1 MITSESFAAHKM
13 GNAAAIFRPV
23 WQATPSPFSTSGGRD
38 DQGDRSIDRDEDAAT
53 LFRQQL
59 DDTYRKGYED
69 GQVAMAELNAELIA
83 ASDRLAESVETLKP
97 QPSDALC
104 ETLLRTIRT
113 LLQNT
118 AGFAAPDADTLKQHC
133 ASLAALAEKD
143 CSNAVLHIHPQDRML
158 LGDATYGLTL
168 EDDLT
173 LTRGTLS
180 LAHADG
186 WIEQGTDPVLNELE
200 SMIEAIKAAR

>member
-1 MITSESFAAHKM
+1 MITSESFATHKM
-13 GNAAAIFRPV
+13 SDAAAIFRPV
-23 WQATPSPFSTSGGRD
+23 WQATPSPFSTSGGDNDARA
-38 DQGDRSIDRDEDAAT
+38 RSNDRDEDTAT

-200 SMIEAIKAAR
+200 SMIEAIEAAR

>member
-1 MITSESFAAHKM
+1 MSEPFAAHAM
-13 GNAAAIFRPV
+13 GDAAASFRPV
-23 WQATPSPFSTSGGRD
+23 WQAAFSPFSTSGGRD
-38 DQGDRSIDRDEDAAT
+38 DRGERSGDRDEDAAT

-83 ASDRLAESVETLKP
+83 ASDRLAQSVETLKP

-118 AGFAAPDADTLKQHC
+118 AGFAAPDAETLKQHC
-133 ASLAALAEKD
+133 ASLAALADKD
-143 CSNAVLHIHPQDRML
+143 CSNAILHIHPQDRML
-158 LGDATYGLTL
+158 LGEATYGLTL

-180 LAHADG
+180 LAHSDG

-200 SMIEAIKAAR
+200 SMIEAIEAAR

>member
-1 MITSESFAAHKM
+1 MITSESFAAHPL
-13 GNAAAIFRPV
+13 GAAGAIFRPV
-23 WQATPSPFSTSGGRD
+23 WQGTRSAFSSSGD
-38 DQGDRSIDRDEDAAT
+38 DENHGARSNDQDADAAT

-69 GQVAMAELNAELIA
+69 GQVAMAELNADLVA
-83 ASDRLAESVETLKP
+83 ASDRLAESVVNLKP

-118 AGFAAPDADTLKQHC
+118 AGFAAPDAETLKQHC

-143 CSNAVLHIHPQDRML
+143 CSNAVLHIHPHDRML
-158 LGDATYGLTL
+158 LGDATCGLTL

-180 LAHADG
+180 LAHSDG

-200 SMIEAIKAAR
+200 AMIEAIEAAR

>member
-1 MITSESFAAHKM
+1 MSEPFAAHAM
-13 GNAAAIFRPV
+13 GNTAASFRPV
-23 WQATPSPFSTSGGRD
+23 WQPAFSPFSTSGGRD
-38 DQGDRSIDRDEDAAT
+38 DQGERSGDRDEDAAT

-59 DDTYRKGYED
+59 DDTYRKGCED
-69 GQVAMAELNAELIA
+69 GQIAMAELNAELIA

-118 AGFAAPDADTLKQHC
+118 AGFAAPDAETLKKHC

-143 CSNAVLHIHPQDRML
+143 CSSAILHIQPQDRML
-158 LGDATYGLTL
+158 LGEATYGLTL

-180 LAHADG
+180 LAHSDG

-200 SMIEAIKAAR
+200 SMIEAIEAAR

>member
-1 MITSESFAAHKM
+1 MIMSEPFAAHPM
-13 GNAAAIFRPV
+13 GAAGAIFRPV
-23 WQATPSPFSTSGGRD
+23 WQGIPSPFSKSGG
-38 DQGDRSIDRDEDAAT
+38 DEDPDERSNDHEQDATT

-59 DDTYRKGYED
+59 DETYRKGYED

-83 ASDRLAESVETLKP
+83 ASDRLAESVASLKP

-118 AGFAAPDADTLKQHC
+118 AGFAAPDAETLKRHC

-143 CSNAVLHIHPQDRML
+143 CSNAILHIHPQDRML
-158 LGDATYGLTL
+158 LGDATCGLKL

-180 LAHADG
+180 LAHSDG

-200 SMIEAIKAAR
+200 SMIEAIEAAR